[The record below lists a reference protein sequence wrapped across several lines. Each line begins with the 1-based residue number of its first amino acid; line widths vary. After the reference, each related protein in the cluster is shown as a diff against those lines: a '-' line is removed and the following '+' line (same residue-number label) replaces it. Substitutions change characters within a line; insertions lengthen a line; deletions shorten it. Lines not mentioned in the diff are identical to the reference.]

1 MSTDLEKKRT
11 NLSIATRATT
21 KENGDVIDIGDN
33 ASLASAEDISA
44 VIQEEKKILRRIDLW
59 YAPKQRSKQA

>member
-11 NLSIATRATT
+11 NTSVATRATT
-21 KENGDVIDIGDN
+21 KENGDVFEIGDN
-33 ASLASAEDISA
+33 ASAISGEESLA

-59 YAPKQRSKQA
+59 YTLSQRHQ